1 VLTILSIEAVKMSSP
16 KLTGRLPTQLPE
28 PMRSNIEGSWSYDT
42 MSRRVVSDILK
53 RIIEDNAEELLN
65 PTAPQRS
72 ECFLQLNDLKSSL
85 ECGKTGYL
93 RGLSDSGPDL
103 LIWDQILSNVSED
116 QRNWL
121 DAPWV
126 ISEFYFYRRIAEAFR
141 FFETGYDMFVK
152 QKANGLIEALPAI
165 EEIAEKLPEI
175 LTAARLDRTI
185 VVDALEVAIQTSLWG
200 NKIDLS
206 LWPAG
211 KAKPGGP
218 INGVLVDTINAGR
231 QFILD
236 DQTAEVV
243 ELLEK
248 LTSNE
253 LKNSKRVI
261 GIVVDNAGYELFSDL
276 LLGHCLLELGVATS
290 ITYYTKGHPTFVSD
304 ATNSDALETI
314 DFLQSSQN
322 QPTANLA
329 TTFAEHVAKGQFVFD
344 SDLFWCQPISFWDM
358 PNYIQDKMEENI
370 LVFVKGDA
378 NYRRLLGEREWDLES
393 PAKVHIYHICMNI
406 YINIRVCIMCMCVC
420 IYLYIYIYIY
430 ICMHMQEILSY
441 WPVPVCALRTF
452 KAEIGCGISALKQKE
467 ARNVD
472 QKWLT
477 SGKWGVVQLGG
488 GGL

>member
-1 VLTILSIEAVKMSSP
+1 MSYIP
-16 KLTGRLPTQLPE
+16 KLLGRLPLQLPN
-28 PMRSNIEGSWSYDT
+28 PMTSNVEGSWSYDT

-53 RIIEDNAEELLN
+53 RIIDDNSEELIK

-72 ECFLQLNDLKSSL
+72 ECLLQLNDLRSSL

-103 LIWDQILSNVSED
+103 LIWDRLLATIQED
-116 QRNWL
+116 ERNWL
-121 DAPWV
+121 DAPWL

-141 FFETGYDMFVK
+141 FFETGYDMFVM
-152 QKANGLIEALPAI
+152 QKANGLMEAMPAI
-165 EEIAEKLPEI
+165 QEIAEKLP
-175 LTAARLDRTI
+175 I
-185 VVDALEVAIQTSLWG
+185 VLAGGIVDALEIAIQTSLWG

-211 KAKPGGP
+211 VSKPGSTEGAL
-218 INGVLVDTINAGR
+218 IDTIAAGR

-236 DQTAEVV
+236 DHTVEVV
-243 ELLEK
+243 KLLEG
-248 LTSNE
+248 LTSKE
-253 LKNSKRVI
+253 LKGSKRVI

-276 LLGHCLLELGVATS
+276 LLGYSLLELGVATS

-314 DFLQSSQN
+314 DFLESSSH
-322 QPTANLA
+322 QPTADLA
-329 TTFAEHVAKGQFVFD
+329 HAFADYVRKGQFVFD
-344 SDLFWCQPISFWDM
+344 SDLFWCQPIPFWDM
-358 PNYIQDKMEENI
+358 PDNIQEKIEKNR

-378 NYRRLLGEREWDLES
+378 NYRRLLGEREWDLDC
-393 PAKVHIYHICMNI
+393 PAK
-406 YINIRVCIMCMCVC
+406 
-420 IYLYIYIYIY
+420 
-430 ICMHMQEILSY
+430 EILSY

-452 KAEIGCGISALKQKE
+452 KAEIGCGISTSKQIE
-467 ARNVD
+467 AITVD
-472 QKWLT
+472 KNWLT